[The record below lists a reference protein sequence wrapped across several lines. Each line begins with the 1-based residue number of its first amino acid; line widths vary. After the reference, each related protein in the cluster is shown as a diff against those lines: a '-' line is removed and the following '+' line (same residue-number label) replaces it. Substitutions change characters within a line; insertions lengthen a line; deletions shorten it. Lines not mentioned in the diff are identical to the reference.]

1 METDN
6 EIDSSGTGSKT
17 TNIYMQNPVNNG
29 YYKVSEKN
37 IILKSGCYESP
48 PGYKKAEWF
57 ADEVIKKGK
66 KGFLH

>member
-1 METDN
+1 MD
-6 EIDSSGTGSKT
+6 IIK
-17 TNIYMQNPVNNG
+17 YL
-29 YYKVSEKN
+29 KKN

-66 KGFLH
+66 KGFFTLKTLIKIL